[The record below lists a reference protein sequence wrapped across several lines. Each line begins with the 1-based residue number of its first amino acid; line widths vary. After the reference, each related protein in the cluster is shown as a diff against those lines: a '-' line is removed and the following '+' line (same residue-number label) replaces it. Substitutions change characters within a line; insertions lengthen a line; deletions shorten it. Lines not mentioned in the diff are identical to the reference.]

1 MRSFAI
7 CLALSLAFVGI
18 PVRSETFRRPGPP
31 FSITYP
37 DGWKL
42 QPGEEGLLTR
52 AIGPGSAMNVSVA
65 AASQADF
72 DADRFS
78 DAELEAIGQRLAAS
92 VANDLEDFE
101 LLESGIAALG
111 GKRAAYFRW
120 RARSEVPD
128 GPVETVGYYVA
139 TAHRGLV
146 YSVTGVT
153 KARLAPRMQPLIL
166 AAIGSF
172 RFLDTS
178 VPGEAESP

>member
-1 MRSFAI
+1 MRSLAV
-7 CLALSLAFVGI
+7 CLVLSLTLVGN
-18 PVRSETFRRPGPP
+18 PVRSETFRSPGPP

-37 DGWKL
+37 DGWKI
-42 QPGEEGLLTR
+42 QPAGEGLLTR

-78 DAELEAIGQRLAAS
+78 NAELEAIGERLAAS
-92 VANDLEDFE
+92 VANDLKDFE
-101 LLESGIAALG
+101 LLERGIATLG

-120 RARSEVPD
+120 RARSEVPS
-128 GPVETVGYYVA
+128 GPVETVGTYVA

-153 KARLAPRMQPLIL
+153 KARLARRTQPLIR
-166 AAIGSF
+166 AAIESF
-172 RFLDTS
+172 RFLDTGA
-178 VPGEAESP
+178 PGEAEAP

>member
-1 MRSFAI
+1 MRSLAV
-7 CLALSLAFVGI
+7 CLALSLVVVGN
-18 PVRSETFRRPGPP
+18 PVRSETFRSPGPP

-65 AASQADF
+65 AASRPDF

-78 DAELEAIGQRLAAS
+78 DAALEAMGARLAAS
-92 VANDLEDFE
+92 VAKDLKDFE
-101 LLESGIAALG
+101 LLESGSATLG

-120 RARSEVPD
+120 RARSEVPS
-128 GPVETVGYYVA
+128 GPVETVGYYIA

-153 KARLAPRMQPLIL
+153 KARLARRTQPLIL
-166 AAIGSF
+166 AAIESF
-172 RFLDTS
+172 RFLETGG
-178 VPGEAESP
+178 PGESESP